1 MWFVLAF
8 SSIFS
13 TNVFWYFFF
22 VQAADGGLDFRVMPT
37 AAPSE
42 QSTSTGKDKN
52 ISEEYLFIKNK
63 QKCKAQF
70 I

>member
-1 MWFVLAF
+1 MFF
-8 SSIFS
+8 GIS
-13 TNVFWYFFF
+13 FF

-52 ISEEYLFIKNK
+52 ISEEYLFIKK
-63 QKCKAQF
+63 
-70 I
+70 

>member
-1 MWFVLAF
+1 MSWPLVAF
-8 SSIFS
+8 FLPIF
-13 TNVFWYFFF
+13 FGIYFF

-52 ISEEYLFIKNK
+52 ISEEYLFIK
-63 QKCKAQF
+63 
-70 I
+70 